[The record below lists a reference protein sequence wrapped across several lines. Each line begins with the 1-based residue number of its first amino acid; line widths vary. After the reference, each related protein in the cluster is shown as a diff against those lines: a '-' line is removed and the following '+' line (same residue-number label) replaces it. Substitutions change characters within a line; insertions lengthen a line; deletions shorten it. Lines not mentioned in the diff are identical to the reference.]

1 MLSKK
6 RLALSLC
13 AVSAVLYVVGAASA
27 QADAP
32 ATQSSRSPSPSEQ
45 LKSRETKMPVLRAA
59 DDVGRFLDWAGA
71 SHVDEAEAARAT
83 IVRAGRSSALVS
95 RLIEEVEKTQ
105 FADFSRALLALG
117 VLGEMKSPV
126 AEKYLTEFVRRPLPE
141 KGTEVDGEILEQ
153 TWAAMLQGKAADAL
167 AYLKTERADR
177 VIFEL
182 VAKHASRIVRAEAI
196 NAYLW
201 NHGDSAEAK
210 RTLEQY
216 VSGDELVFL
225 DRVRRVSAEDG
236 KVFNARLAAFLT
248 AHPEVIPPDPRPG
261 NGDPQTPN
269 DGAKFDQSPP
279 AF

>member
-1 MLSKK
+1 
-6 RLALSLC
+6 
-13 AVSAVLYVVGAASA
+13 
-27 QADAP
+27 
-32 ATQSSRSPSPSEQ
+32 
-45 LKSRETKMPVLRAA
+45 MPVLRAA